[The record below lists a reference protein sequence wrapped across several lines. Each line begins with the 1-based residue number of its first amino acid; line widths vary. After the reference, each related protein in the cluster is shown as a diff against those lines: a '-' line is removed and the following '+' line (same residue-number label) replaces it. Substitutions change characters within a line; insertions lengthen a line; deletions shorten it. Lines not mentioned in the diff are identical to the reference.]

1 MKQSLYTLSIIHVF
15 LHMAFAKMNN
25 LPQFELDVSIAKFK
39 VIKNGNSNRKF
50 IWLHGDEQT
59 AKMALEYHIKRYP
72 GTAYLIEND
81 SREINIKNG
90 IIDPNRIFSKAGA
103 KKKSK

>member
-1 MKQSLYTLSIIHVF
+1 MTFV
-15 LHMAFAKMNN
+15 KMNN
-25 LPQFELDVSIAKFK
+25 PPHLELNVSIAKFK

-50 IWLHGDEQT
+50 IWLHGDEKT

-90 IIDPNRIFSKAGA
+90 IIDPNRMVRTLYYNKDVQFRIYLSEKLVGV
-103 KKKSK
+103 S